1 MSDMNSAMRG
11 GVDLSALANKVVKEK
26 LATTSTVQVDQGKR
40 VKVPALA
47 IELNE
52 ANLKPVIELSSIVPV
67 VVSFYAQDNAESI
80 ALNTKLEKLVNSSEG
95 KWLLAKVDVQT
106 NAKIAEAFGVQLPA
120 TVAVVLEGEPKPL
133 FQGDQLEA
141 SLAEFIG
148 KLVEVASSQGLNGI
162 LEVDGAET
170 VVEAEP
176 QLSASEQSALDAMDS
191 GDFGAAVKIYE
202 EELKQ
207 NPGNELLVERLA
219 QVKLVERTF
228 NGDIEKELAVDP
240 SSVAEA
246 MRKSDFHLAV
256 GQSEEAFILLLS
268 WFDRANPDERKALSA
283 LFLELFNVVGKS
295 HPAVIEA
302 RKMLAAKM
310 FS

>member
-11 GVDLSALANKVVKEK
+11 VVDLSALANKVVKEK
-26 LATTSTVQVDQGKR
+26 LASTSTVQVDQGKR

-67 VVSFYAQDNAESI
+67 VVSFYAQANPESLSLNA
-80 ALNTKLEKLVNSSEG
+80 KLDKLVHSSEG
-95 KWLLAKVDVQT
+95 KWLLAKVDIEA
-106 NAKIAEAFGVQLPA
+106 NAKLAQAFGVDLPA
-120 TVAVVLEGEPKPL
+120 TVAVILEGEPKPL
-133 FQGDQLEA
+133 FQGDQLEP

-162 LEVDGAET
+162 LEVDDQESA
-170 VVEAEP
+170 AQEP
-176 QLSASEQSALDAMDS
+176 ALSASEQAALDAMDN

-207 NPGNELLVERLA
+207 NPGNELLIERLA

-228 NGDIEKELAVDP
+228 NGDLENELALEPATVSD
-240 SSVAEA
+240 A
-246 MRKSDFHLAV
+246 MRKADFHLAV
-256 GQSEEAFILLLS
+256 GQSEEAFDLLLS
-268 WFDRANPDERKALSA
+268 WFDKADPDERKALAA
-283 LFLELFNVVGKS
+283 LFIELFNVVGKS

-310 FS
+310 F

>member
-1 MSDMNSAMRG
+1 LSDMNSAMRG

-26 LATTSTVQVDQGKR
+26 LSTTSTVQVDPGKR

-52 ANLKPVIELSSIVPV
+52 ANLKPLIELSSIVPV
-67 VVSFYAQDNAESI
+67 VVSFYAQDNVESI

-95 KWLLAKVDVQT
+95 KWLLAKVDIQA
-106 NAKIAEAFGVQLPA
+106 NAKLAVAFGVQLPA
-120 TVAVVLEGEPKPL
+120 TVAVILEGEPKPL

-141 SLAEFIG
+141 SLADFIG

-170 VVEAEP
+170 VAAEP

-202 EELKQ
+202 QELKQ

-256 GQSEEAFILLLS
+256 GQSEEAFMLLLN
-268 WFDRANPDERKALSA
+268 WFDSASADERKALAA

-310 FS
+310 F

>member
-1 MSDMNSAMRG
+1 MRG

-67 VVSFYAQDNAESI
+67 VVSFYAQDNVESI

-95 KWLLAKVDVQT
+95 KWLLAKVDIQA
-106 NAKIAEAFGVQLPA
+106 NAKLSEAFGVQLPA
-120 TVAVVLEGEPKPL
+120 TVAVILEGEPKPL

-148 KLVEVASSQGLNGI
+148 KLVEVASSQGLNGV
-162 LEVDGAET
+162 LEVDGEES
-170 VVEAEP
+170 VEVEP
-176 QLSASEQSALDAMDS
+176 QLSASEQAALDAMDS

-228 NGDIEKELAVDP
+228 NGDIEKELAIEP
-240 SSVAEA
+240 ATVAQA
-246 MRKSDFHLAV
+246 MAKADFHLAV
-256 GQSEEAFILLLS
+256 GQSEEAFELLLN
-268 WFDRANPDERKALSA
+268 WFDNASADERKALAA

-310 FS
+310 F

>member
-1 MSDMNSAMRG
+1 MRG

-26 LATTSTVQVDQGKR
+26 LASTSTVQVDQGKR

-67 VVSFYAQDNAESI
+67 VVSFYAQNNAESI
-80 ALNTKLEKLVNSSEG
+80 ALNTKLEKLVNASEG
-95 KWLLAKVDVQT
+95 KWLLAKVDIEA
-106 NAKIAEAFGVQLPA
+106 NAKLADAFGVQLPA
-120 TVAVVLEGEPKPL
+120 TVAVILEGEPKPL

-162 LEVDGAET
+162 LEVDGQEPVAT
-170 VVEAEP
+170 EP
-176 QLSASEQSALDAMDS
+176 QLSASEQAALDAMDN

-207 NPGNELLVERLA
+207 NPGNELLIERLA

-228 NGDIEKELAVDP
+228 SGDIEKELAFEP

-246 MRKSDFHLAV
+246 MRKADFHLAV
-256 GQSEEAFILLLS
+256 GKSEEAFVLLLN
-268 WFDRANPDERKALSA
+268 WFDNANAEERKALSA

-310 FS
+310 F